1 MIFVTV
7 GTQEPFDRLIKA
19 VDEIY
24 HELEDKEIYVQ
35 APLESFEPQNFKTV
49 RFINPSE
56 YSKIFESADL
66 IIGHAGTGT
75 IISALLKQKPL
86 IIMPRICKYGEHRN
100 DHQLST
106 VEKFGSFEN
115 IHIAENEIAL
125 KKLLKEIKPK
135 NNLNVSKKLSES
147 ASEELI
153 NSIKN
158 YIDIK

>member
-7 GTQEPFDRLIKA
+7 GTQEPFDRLIKV

-24 HELEDKEIYVQ
+24 NELDDKDIIVQ
-35 APLESFEPQNFKTV
+35 APLESFKPKNFKTV
-49 RFINPSE
+49 KFITPTE
-56 YSKIFESADL
+56 YSEIFERADL

-75 IISALLKQKPL
+75 IISAMLKQKPL

-106 VEKFGSFEN
+106 VQKFGSFEN

-125 KKLLKEIKPK
+125 KKMLIEINPKE
-135 NNLNVSKKLSES
+135 LTTSKKLSEG

-153 NSIKN
+153 SSIRN
-158 YIDIK
+158 YLNMK

>member
-19 VDEIY
+19 IDEIY
-24 HELEDKEIYVQ
+24 HELDDKEIIVQ
-35 APLESFEPQNFKTV
+35 APLENFEPKNFKTV
-49 RFINPSE
+49 VFINPSE
-56 YSKIFESADL
+56 YSQIFDRADL

-106 VEKFGSFEN
+106 VQKFGSFEN
-115 IHIAENEIAL
+115 IHIAENENVV
-125 KKLLKEIKPK
+125 KKFLREINPK
-135 NNLNVSKKLSES
+135 KYTVSEKISES

-153 NSIKN
+153 NSIRN
-158 YIDIK
+158 YINKE

>member
-19 VDEIY
+19 IDEVY
-24 HELEDKEIYVQ
+24 SEMEDKDLIVQ
-35 APLESFEPQNFKTV
+35 APLENFEPKNFKTV
-49 RFINPSE
+49 QFINPSE
-56 YSKIFESADL
+56 FSDIFERADL

-75 IISALLKQKPL
+75 ILSALVKQKPL

-106 VEKFGSFEN
+106 VQKFGSFEN
-115 IHIAENEIAL
+115 IHVAEDEEAL
-125 KKLLKEIKPK
+125 KKLLIDVSP
-135 NNLNVSKKLSES
+135 NDINASKKLSEG

-153 NSIKN
+153 SSIRD
-158 YIDIK
+158 YINRK